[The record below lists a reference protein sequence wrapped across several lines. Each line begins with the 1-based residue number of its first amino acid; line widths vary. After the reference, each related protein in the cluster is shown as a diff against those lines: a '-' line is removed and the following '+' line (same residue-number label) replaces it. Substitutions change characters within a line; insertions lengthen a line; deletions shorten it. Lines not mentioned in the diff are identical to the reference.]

1 MAAPLAAT
9 LPPSSMPPSG
19 MPDMRRQ
26 LGQARDEH
34 LAQVVALVDALPQRG
49 AADALIAPLR
59 SRLALLAPARPVT
72 VMRLMFSPL
81 DPVITPG
88 PGWRPGTPAVPRQA
102 LGCLGAAVMARIGPA
117 GAAVQA
123 MIAGMSPQAATAAGA
138 RVGITLWPA
147 AAAVLDALPVP
158 PDWTDTAGLPL
169 GCYDAIRAN
178 VAAVLHQAVR
188 LERLAV
194 ADPGPCIG
202 AILADAQAR
211 SPAAMGIVLAVLLSH
226 GGAAAALTAGAGS
239 AGAIPGGL
247 AALPSAALD
256 SAAAYALDRADRML
270 ETVLPVVGLRAAA
283 GHATD
288 LAALV
293 SAVEGPACRPGLR
306 AQAGRTRQAADQA
319 CQTRLTQAV
328 QQEMLPRLDG
338 PPPDDAAMDGLE
350 GMARDM
356 RRLSRAGRRLGSPAA
371 YDALLMRAAQGIGAA
386 PGAGLARMDRLR
398 LAELLVGAPA
408 ALRLV
413 PGGDAP

>member
-1 MAAPLAAT
+1 MNGNLAA
-9 LPPSSMPPSG
+9 LRPAPPSAL
-19 MPDMRRQ
+19 PDVRRQ

-59 SRLALLAPARPVT
+59 PRLALLAPARPVT
-72 VMRLMFSPL
+72 AMRLMFSPL
-81 DPVITPG
+81 DPVIVPG
-88 PGWRPGTPAVPRQA
+88 PGWRPGMPAVPRPA
-102 LGCLGAAVMARIGPA
+102 LGCLGGAVMARIGPVA
-117 GAAVQA
+117 EAVQG

-138 RVGITLWPA
+138 RVGVTLWPA

-158 PDWTDTAGLPL
+158 PDWTETAGLPL

-211 SPAAMGIVLAVLLSH
+211 SPATVAIVLAVLLSH
-226 GGAAAALTAGAGS
+226 GAAAAVLTTGAGA

-247 AALPSAALD
+247 TALPSAVLD
-256 SAAAYALDRADRML
+256 AAAAHALDRADRL
-270 ETVLPVVGLRAAA
+270 LDTVLPAIGLRAAA
-283 GHATD
+283 GHAGD
-288 LAALV
+288 VAALV
-293 SAVEGPACRPGLR
+293 DAVENPACRPGLR

-319 CQTRLTQAV
+319 CQARLSQAV

-338 PPPDDAAMDGLE
+338 PPLDDAAMEGLE
-350 GMARDM
+350 GVARDL
-356 RRLSRAGRRLGSPAA
+356 RRLGRAGRRLGSPAA
-371 YDALLMRAAQGIGAA
+371 YDALLTRAAQEIGAA
-386 PGAGLARMDRLR
+386 PGAGLGRMDRLR

-413 PGGDAP
+413 PEGDAP

>member
-1 MAAPLAAT
+1 MSGNLAALRPAPLSV
-9 LPPSSMPPSG
+9 LP
-19 MPDMRRQ
+19 DVRRQ

-59 SRLALLAPARPVT
+59 PRLALLAPARPVT
-72 VMRLMFSPL
+72 AMRLMFRPL
-81 DPVITPG
+81 DPVIVPG
-88 PGWRPGTPAVPRQA
+88 PGWRPGTPTVPRPA
-102 LGCLGAAVMARIGPA
+102 LGCLGAAVMARIGPVA
-117 GAAVQA
+117 EAVQG

-138 RVGITLWPA
+138 RVGVTLWPA

-158 PDWTDTAGLPL
+158 PDWTETAGLPL

-211 SPAAMGIVLAVLLSH
+211 SPAAMAIVLAVLLSH
-226 GGAAAALTAGAGS
+226 GGAAAVLTAGVT

-256 SAAAYALDRADRML
+256 TAAAHALDRADRL
-270 ETVLPVVGLRAAA
+270 LGSVLPAVGLRAAA
-283 GHATD
+283 GHAGD
-288 LAALV
+288 VAALV
-293 SAVEGPACRPGLR
+293 DAVEGPACRPGLR

-319 CQTRLTQAV
+319 CQARLSQAV
-328 QQEMLPRLDG
+328 QQDMLPRLDG
-338 PPPDDAAMDGLE
+338 PPLDDAAMDGLE
-350 GMARDM
+350 GVARDL
-356 RRLSRAGRRLGSPAA
+356 RRLGRTGRRLGSPAA
-371 YDALLMRAAQGIGAA
+371 YDALMTRAAQEIGAA
-386 PGAGLARMDRLR
+386 PGAGLGRMDRLR
-398 LAELLVGAPA
+398 LAELLVGAQA

-413 PGGDAP
+413 PEGDAP